1 MTGGTLSEEERSA
14 LLAGLEDVTPPST
27 APADRTPRA
36 FALGNEA
43 FRPTARLAG
52 LERMGERLGQRIRTV
67 VEPFARTRVQVHSE
81 PLETLRFEEW
91 RSALPNFT
99 SLSLYRL
106 RPLKAG
112 MLLAIEPEFVGW
124 LVDAFY
130 GGGGAPTKPKSREFT
145 PTEERLL
152 GRLADGV
159 VDELVKVW
167 SEVAVLTP
175 ALAAR
180 ETNATYASL
189 VRADEAVVLQ
199 RFTITPAQ
207 GQATTIAIVYPLGAL
222 RPYEALL
229 AAKVHD
235 EGGAAG
241 DTAWRARLAEALESV
256 RLPVRSV
263 LARPELSLSQLVA
276 LKPGDVIPITL
287 NPKVPL
293 IVANRRIAT
302 GTIGEQEGR
311 AALMIDQVERVM
323 RGSTT
328 ATRRRCRARAIT
340 SCWRIFRCACRWRWA
355 APRCACPNC
364 STFPKAAWW
373 SWTGRRANC
382 STSWSTARWWPRAR
396 W

>member
-1 MTGGTLSEEERSA
+1 M
-14 LLAGLEDVTPPST
+14 AGLEGT
-27 APADRTPRA
+27 AGAVGDRTPRA

-52 LERMGERLGQRIRTV
+52 LERMGERMAQRVRAV
-67 VEPFARTRVQVHSE
+67 VEPFARTRTQVAAE

-91 RSALPNFT
+91 RAALPPFT

-106 RPLKAG
+106 RPLKSG
-112 MLLAIEPEFVGW
+112 VLLVIEPAFVGW

-130 GGGGAPTKPKSREFT
+130 GGGAAPPKTKGREFT
-145 PTEERLL
+145 PSEERLL

-159 VDELVKVW
+159 VEALVEVW
-167 SEVAVLTP
+167 SEVTVLTP
-175 ALAAR
+175 TLASR
-180 ETNATYASL
+180 ETNPAYASL

-199 RFTITPAQ
+199 RFTVTPAQ
-207 GQATTIAIVYPLGAL
+207 GHATTLTILYPLGAL

-241 DTAWRARLAEALESV
+241 DHEWRMRLAEALETV

-302 GTIGEQEGR
+302 GTIGEQDGR
-311 AALMIDQVERVM
+311 AALMIDHVERVL
-323 RGSTT
+323 
-328 ATRRRCRARAIT
+328 
-340 SCWRIFRCACRWRWA
+340 
-355 APRCACPNC
+355 
-364 STFPKAAWW
+364 
-373 SWTGRRANC
+373 
-382 STSWSTARWWPRAR
+382 
-396 W
+396 

>member
-1 MTGGTLSEEERSA
+1 MSKDGSGSA
-14 LLAGLEDVTPPST
+14 EGLALGAELEDVTPPAGARRAT
-27 APADRTPRA
+27 AQDANDRTPRS

-52 LERMGERLGQRIRTV
+52 LERMGERLAQRVRSV
-67 VEPFARTRVQVHSE
+67 VEPFARTRTQVVAD

-91 RSALPNFT
+91 RNALPEFT
-99 SLSLYRL
+99 SLSLYRMK
-106 RPLKAG
+106 PLKSG
-112 MLLAIEPEFVGW
+112 VLLAIEPAFVTW

-130 GGGGAPTKPKSREFT
+130 GGGGTPAKARSPEFT
-145 PTEERLL
+145 PTEDRLL

-159 VDELVKVW
+159 VEQLVEVW
-167 SEVAVLTP
+167 SEVAALTP
-175 ALAAR
+175 ALASR
-180 ETNATYASL
+180 ETNAAYASL

-199 RFTITPAQ
+199 RLTITPAQ
-207 GQATTIAIVYPLGAL
+207 GHATVIAILYPLGAL

-235 EGGAAG
+235 EGGAG
-241 DTAWRARLAEALESV
+241 DSEWRARLAAALDGV

-311 AALMIDQVERVM
+311 AALMIDHVERVL
-323 RGSTT
+323 R
-328 ATRRRCRARAIT
+328 
-340 SCWRIFRCACRWRWA
+340 
-355 APRCACPNC
+355 
-364 STFPKAAWW
+364 
-373 SWTGRRANC
+373 
-382 STSWSTARWWPRAR
+382 
-396 W
+396 

>member
-1 MTGGTLSEEERSA
+1 MTGETLSEEERSA
-14 LLAGLEDVTPPST
+14 LLAGLEDVTPPGAAT
-27 APADRTPRA
+27 PDRTPRA

-67 VEPFARTRVQVHSE
+67 VEPFARTRTQIVAE

-91 RSALPNFT
+91 RSALPAFT

-106 RPLKAG
+106 RPLKSG
-112 MLLAIEPEFVGW
+112 MLLAIEPEFVAW

-130 GGGGAPTKPKSREFT
+130 GGGGAPAKSKAREFT
-145 PTEERLL
+145 PTEDRLL
-152 GRLADGV
+152 GRLADGIV
-159 VDELVKVW
+159 EQLVEVW

-175 ALAAR
+175 ALASR
-180 ETNATYASL
+180 ETNAAYASL

-199 RFTITPAQ
+199 RFTVTPQQ
-207 GQATTIAIVYPLGAL
+207 GRATSIAILYPLGAL
-222 RPYEALL
+222 RPFEALL

-241 DTAWRARLAEALESV
+241 DNEWRTRLAEALENV

-302 GTIGEQEGR
+302 GTIGEKDGR
-311 AALMIDQVERVM
+311 AALMIDHVERVM
-323 RGSTT
+323 R
-328 ATRRRCRARAIT
+328 
-340 SCWRIFRCACRWRWA
+340 
-355 APRCACPNC
+355 
-364 STFPKAAWW
+364 
-373 SWTGRRANC
+373 
-382 STSWSTARWWPRAR
+382 
-396 W
+396 

>member
-1 MTGGTLSEEERSA
+1 MAEATLSEDEVSA
-14 LLAGLEDVTPPST
+14 LMAGLEGAT
-27 APADRTPRA
+27 APGPDRSPRP

-52 LERMGERLGQRIRTV
+52 LERMGERLAQRIRTV
-67 VEPFARTRVQVHSE
+67 IEPFARARTQVTPE

-91 RSALPNFT
+91 RSALPAFT
-99 SLSLYRL
+99 SVSLYRL
-106 RPLKAG
+106 RPLKSG
-112 MLLAIEPEFVGW
+112 MLLAIEPGFVTS

-130 GGGGAPTKPKSREFT
+130 GGGGGAAKHRGREFT

-152 GRLADGV
+152 GRLADGIV
-159 VDELVKVW
+159 EKLVEVW

-175 ALAAR
+175 ALASR
-180 ETNATYASL
+180 ETNAVYASL

-199 RFTITPAQ
+199 RFAITPAQ
-207 GQATTIAIVYPLGAL
+207 GAETSVSILYPLGAL

-241 DTAWRARLAEALESV
+241 DAEWRFRLAEALESV

-263 LARPELSLSQLVA
+263 LARPELTLSQLVA
-276 LKPGDVIPITL
+276 LKVGDVIPITL
-287 NPKVPL
+287 SPKVPL

-323 RGSTT
+323 R
-328 ATRRRCRARAIT
+328 
-340 SCWRIFRCACRWRWA
+340 
-355 APRCACPNC
+355 
-364 STFPKAAWW
+364 
-373 SWTGRRANC
+373 
-382 STSWSTARWWPRAR
+382 
-396 W
+396 